1 MIRVLRP
8 DSLAKLLELCYEH
21 RNYEG
26 LIILNSYAEQKDF
39 ITQMHK
45 CYLNNTLPGVSRIT
59 PSRVEFEN
67 GSYISVGS
75 ISWIAHHIPRYN
87 GCLIGKFVNL
97 TQHQADMLA
106 RAKYTNASVYA
117 STNTMY
123 LQRRAD
129 FTQANDLLGKLY
141 FRLPTQNTY
150 SEYSDD
156 NANDTELENFL
167 NTFNIVK

>member
-75 ISWIAHHIPRYN
+75 ISWIANHIPRYN
-87 GCLIGKFVNL
+87 GCLIGEFVDL

-106 RAKYTNASVYA
+106 SYA

-123 LQRRAD
+123 LQHRAD
-129 FTQANDLLGKLY
+129 FTQANDLLSELY
-141 FRLPTQNTY
+141 FRQTAET
-150 SEYSDD
+150 
-156 NANDTELENFL
+156 ANSNRDGGEEIDTALTDFL
-167 NTFNIVK
+167 NSFNINK

>member
-26 LIILNSYAEQKDF
+26 LIVLSSFAEQKDF

-45 CYLNNTLPGVSRIT
+45 CYLNNALPCVSRIT
-59 PSRVEFEN
+59 PNRVEFEN
-67 GSYISVGS
+67 GSYILVSS
-75 ISWIAHHIPRYN
+75 ISALAHHVPRYN
-87 GCLIGKFVNL
+87 GCLIGEFIDL

-123 LQRRAD
+123 LQHRAD
-129 FTQANDLLGKLY
+129 LTQANDLLSELY
-141 FRLPTQNTY
+141 FRQTAETVN
-150 SEYSDD
+150 SKRDGDEEI
-156 NANDTELENFL
+156 DTELTDFL
-167 NTFNIVK
+167 NSFNIIK